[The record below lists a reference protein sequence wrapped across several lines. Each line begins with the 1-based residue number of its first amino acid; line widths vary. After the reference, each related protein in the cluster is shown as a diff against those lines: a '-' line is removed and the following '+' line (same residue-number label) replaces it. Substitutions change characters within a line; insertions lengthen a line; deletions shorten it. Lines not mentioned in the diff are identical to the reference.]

1 MGDGKRLKEIIES
14 KGTNVRSVGMSADIS
29 PTTLY
34 SIIKN
39 DSNIRLDYAI
49 KLASVLKVPVWEFCE
64 VFDDKNDFDLEVLNK
79 DLWEN
84 NYHKNVTEL
93 VLSKFNKDDME
104 KVDIL
109 LRSFYMLNDSA
120 REDMLGIIKVLLG
133 NNNNKDYKRG

>member
-1 MGDGKRLKEIIES
+1 MGDGKRLKAIIES
-14 KGTNVRSVGMSADIS
+14 KGTNVRRVGMSAGIS

-49 KLASVLKVPVWEFCE
+49 KLASVLKVPVREFCE